1 MDIGMKR
8 VIIVG
13 CRGSGKTSLAYVLH
27 KSTGLNVIEYGNP
40 IVVTKDENVLEN
52 FIESRNMYINYT
64 ISKLLE
70 VSKNDEDSIIQIRG
84 PETLYT
90 YSVFSPI
97 VNGHNWNMAE
107 IMKDEFDNLRK
118 YFSDYIIIL
127 DLQLSDIDKRCQ
139 HDNKVRYNMDFWK
152 KLWFEY
158 ERPFFLSMKN
168 AYVINSANLSVEDC
182 CTEVISFLKD
192 NGIC

>member
-1 MDIGMKR
+1 MKR

-13 CRGSGKTSLAYVLH
+13 CRGAGKTSLASALRE
-27 KSTGLNVIEYGNP
+27 STGLNVIEYGNP

-64 ISKLLE
+64 ISKLIE
-70 VSKNDEDSIIQIRG
+70 VSKNNVDGIIQIRG

-97 VNGHNWNMAE
+97 INGHNWNMEE

-118 YFSDYIIIL
+118 FFSDYIIML

-139 HDNKVRYNMDFWK
+139 QDSKVRYNMDFWE

-168 AYVINSANLSVEDC
+168 VHVINYSNLSVEEC

-192 NGIC
+192 KGIC